1 MPIALKGEIMKNFLL
16 NWNFKK
22 QIVAETLGYGSIA
35 IIGNILLGKC
45 RSSQEKA
52 KNPKQL
58 VQQMPKKQKYFNGVV
73 LSCFIADATA
83 SYFLLK
89 YIKEKLGE

>member
-1 MPIALKGEIMKNFLL
+1 MKNFLL

-22 QIVAETLGYGSIA
+22 QIVAETIGYGGIA

-45 RSSQEKA
+45 RSSQPKA

-58 VQQMPKKQKYFNGVV
+58 IEQMPKKQKYFNGIV
-73 LSCFIADATA
+73 LSCFAADVTA